1 MIPDPSELRAFEQG
15 PFRRG
20 VDRLEVTDPA
30 TGCVLVSV
38 ASSSIEECLAAV
50 DAAAQAA
57 GDWART
63 GPRDRSDILGR
74 VFELMMAEREVLA
87 SLITAEN
94 GKVRS
99 EAAAEVAY
107 AAEFFRWNAE
117 EAVRIGGEVRTAPSG
132 RRQIVV
138 LPRPIGV
145 ALLITPWNFP
155 AAMAAR
161 KVAPALAAGWAVRGR
176 SPPPRRR
183 SQRSPWRTFSVGRA
197 CRRGSST
204 WCSRIPQEAPS
215 TRCWAT
221 RPSRRC
227 PSRARRPLAG
237 RCGHRL
243 GRVTKCSMEL
253 GGNAPF
259 LVLANADLDVAVEAA
274 LVSEAP
280 KRGCQLCGSQSVPG
294 RPARLRGVLEPT
306 DRGNGRQGRRRSPR

>member
-161 KVAPALAAGWAVRGR
+161 KVAPALAAGCTVVLKPAPETPLTAFALEDILRRAGVPSGVVNVVLPDPPGSAVNEMLGHEAVQAL
-176 SPPPRRR
+176 SFTG
-183 SQRSPWRTFSVGRA
+183 STSVGR
-197 CRRGSST
+197 T
-204 WCSRIPQEAPS
+204 LL
-215 TRCWAT
+215 AT
-221 RPSRRC
+221 ASE
-227 PSRARRPLAG
+227 
-237 RCGHRL
+237 
-243 GRVTKCSMEL
+243 RVTKCSMEL

-274 LVSEAP
+274 LVAKLRNGGASCVAANRFLVDRLVSEEF
-280 KRGCQLCGSQSVPG
+280 R
-294 RPARLRGVLEPT
+294 T
-306 DRGNGRQGRRRSPR
+306 D